1 MKNQFSIGPKR
12 YDITYSGYHSCLKT
26 IVLEDEKNDIE
37 IQIPFEVIRDLYF
50 EFNDYDDERE
60 E

>member
-1 MKNQFSIGPKR
+1 MKNQFSIGPKK
-12 YDITYSGYHSCLKT
+12 YDITNSSYHSCLKT

-50 EFNDYDDERE
+50 EFNDYDDEKE